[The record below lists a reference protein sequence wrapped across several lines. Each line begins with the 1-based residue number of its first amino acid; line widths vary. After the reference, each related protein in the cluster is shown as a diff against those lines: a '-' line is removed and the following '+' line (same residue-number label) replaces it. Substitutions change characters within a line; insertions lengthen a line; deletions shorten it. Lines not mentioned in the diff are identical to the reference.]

1 MERGSGREGGP
12 AVGGGSGSHLGSR
25 YVFSHVEE
33 LVGAAQKIQI
43 CLEGR
48 AAEPDN
54 NTTIIIII
62 HLRDVSEV
70 QFKAA
75 GAKKKKPDNLVLLTA
90 HARSSSGP
98 RTSPLLWEVSERVRQ
113 QKVTPP

>member
-1 MERGSGREGGP
+1 M
-12 AVGGGSGSHLGSR
+12 GGGSSSHLGSR

-33 LVGAAQKIQI
+33 LVGAAQREIQI

-48 AAEPDN
+48 AAEPAN

-62 HLRDVSEV
+62 HLRAVSEV

-75 GAKKKKPDNLVLLTA
+75 GAKK
-90 HARSSSGP
+90 AR
-98 RTSPLLWEVSERVRQ
+98 
-113 QKVTPP
+113 